1 MPQASSSSLW
11 SRNSW
16 YSARALWLAAFGE
29 SAELRALQIKY
40 ADEPVLQQQG
50 DHHFRSNVITMGKF
64 DVSSIYAD
72 IFDADRKAVSRSVPR
87 DSFEKGDRELYGYFL
102 FVVLCKS
109 TF

>member
-1 MPQASSSSLW
+1 
-11 SRNSW
+11 
-16 YSARALWLAAFGE
+16 
-29 SAELRALQIKY
+29 
-40 ADEPVLQQQG
+40 
-50 DHHFRSNVITMGKF
+50 MGKF